1 MAGLMRSVPHAR
13 IGTASGVVALGLYL
27 GFALGPLIMGTLLQQ
42 SGAFVNGWAVV
53 AASYVLC
60 FLLSLLLRRH
70 RPEFG
75 GAGTAA

>member
-1 MAGLMRSVPHAR
+1 
-13 IGTASGVVALGLYL
+13 
-27 GFALGPLIMGTLLQQ
+27 MGTLLQQ